1 MTDKWWRAA
10 RGVRGALYRND
21 WKLAVLLAGAI
32 VASAA
37 FLLWP
42 RQADPISA
50 PPAAISAADL
60 ETAQDRTVIV
70 YVNGAVKN
78 PGLYTLL
85 AGWRVV
91 DAIVAA
97 GGLTPDADATCLPN
111 LAAHLKD
118 AKQILVPFA
127 GHCGKLTKKAKLDV
141 NTATRDQLLTVPGM
155 DPVLADAIISYREAN
170 GGFQALTELKSSMG
184 IDATLYKQLA
194 KSLTVP

>member
-1 MTDKWWRAA
+1 MTDLWWRSTRAVG
-10 RGVRGALYRND
+10 RALYRHD
-21 WKLAVLLAGAI
+21 WQLAPLLAAAI
-32 VASAA
+32 LASGA

-42 RQADPISA
+42 RHMDPISV
-50 PPAAISAADL
+50 PAAISAADL

-78 PGLYTLL
+78 PGLYTLS
-85 AGWRVV
+85 AGLRVV

-97 GGLTPDADATCLPN
+97 GGLGPDADATCLPN

-118 AKQILVPFA
+118 AKQILVPVA
-127 GHCGKLTKKAKLDV
+127 GHCGKSTKKTKLDL

-155 DPVLADAIISYREAN
+155 DPLLADAIISYREAN

>member
-1 MTDKWWRAA
+1 MTEKWWRAA

-42 RQADPISA
+42 RQADPIAA

-85 AGWRVV
+85 AGLRVV

-127 GHCGKLTKKAKLDV
+127 GHCGKSTKKAKLDV
-141 NTATRDQLLTVPGM
+141 NAATRDQLLTVPGM

>member
-42 RQADPISA
+42 RQADPIAA

-127 GHCGKLTKKAKLDV
+127 GHCGKSTKKAKLDV

>member
-1 MTDKWWRAA
+1 MTEKWWRAA
-10 RGVRGALYRND
+10 RGVRVALYRND

-32 VASAA
+32 LASAA

-42 RQADPISA
+42 READPIAA

-127 GHCGKLTKKAKLDV
+127 GHCGKSTKKAKLDV